1 MAKDDYHVIVYQIL
15 SYLYQQLKRGY
26 SADPDCLRNEGELFS
41 IPEKYWEYIIYNLV
55 KEELIYGIKI
65 KERRYVDGE
74 TAIDFSGLENAQITP
89 KGIEYLTDNSF
100 MEKAKNLL
108 KDVKSIVPFV

>member
-15 SYLYQQLKRGY
+15 SYLYQQLKRGNA
-26 SADPDCLRNEGELFS
+26 ADPECLRHEGKLFF

-55 KEELIYGIKI
+55 NDGLVSGIKI
-65 KERRYVDGE
+65 RERSFVGGE
-74 TAIDFSGLENAQITP
+74 TALDFIGLENAQITP

>member
-1 MAKDDYHVIVYQIL
+1 M
-15 SYLYQQLKRGY
+15 
-26 SADPDCLRNEGELFS
+26 
-41 IPEKYWEYIIYNLV
+41 
-55 KEELIYGIKI
+55 
-65 KERRYVDGE
+65 DGE
-74 TAIDFSGLENAQITP
+74 TAIDFIGLENAQITP